1 MLSIVMDSAGDLPK
15 DWINRYGID
24 IIPINIH
31 FGEKIFYQGVDL
43 SNEAFYQ
50 LADQSGTIPK
60 TSQPT
65 PHQFE
70 EFYNK
75 IAKLGDTI
83 LSIHV
88 TSKLSGTFESAVN
101 AAKKLKGV
109 FDVIPVDSGGGS
121 ASQGYMCREVR
132 EMEQS
137 GFSLERILE
146 RLRFIKEQTQ
156 IVLTLDTLD
165 YARMSGRV
173 GTMQATLASILNVKP
188 IITLADGV
196 LDVREKVRT
205 RTRSLERV
213 IEMMID
219 KVGKTLVNVAVVH
232 ASDQKV
238 GKQLLEMV
246 EGVINYKEIFF
257 SELSIGIA
265 ANLGP
270 GTVGII
276 AYPVMEG

>member
-1 MLSIVMDSAGDLPK
+1 
-15 DWINRYGID
+15 
-24 IIPINIH
+24 
-31 FGEKIFYQGVDL
+31 
-43 SNEAFYQ
+43 
-50 LADQSGTIPK
+50 
-60 TSQPT
+60 
-65 PHQFE
+65 
-70 EFYNK
+70 
-75 IAKLGDTI
+75 
-83 LSIHV
+83 
-88 TSKLSGTFESAVN
+88 
-101 AAKKLKGV
+101 
-109 FDVIPVDSGGGS
+109 
-121 ASQGYMCREVR
+121 
-132 EMEQS
+132 MEQ
-137 GFSLERILE
+137 GGLSLERILE
-146 RLRFIKEQTQ
+146 RLRFIKEHTQ
-156 IVLTLDTLD
+156 IVLTLDTLE

-173 GTMQATLASILNVKP
+173 GTLQATLASILNVKP